1 MSHNSEFSPPSL
13 LQNPHVQS
21 LLASTAPRKL
31 RLIPKVRQLR
41 RASKSVILDCG
52 NGSQLLG
59 EYSPQQQGRS
69 RGLITLIHG
78 WEGSSRSTYLLSA
91 ASAFYRA
98 GYDVFRLNLRDHGPS
113 HHLNRELFNS
123 TLLEEVLGALRA
135 IQANYPHDWQFL
147 AGFSLGGNF
156 ALRLAAAANEAG
168 IHIHQTIAICPV
180 VDPVKTMAAIE
191 QGWWVYEQYFVRKW
205 KRSLKKKLALYPELN
220 FSEQLHGMRRLRD
233 FNDYFVPN
241 HTPFNEPDEYFRAY
255 ALSADLL
262 STLSNPAHIIAAQD
276 DPMIIAEDFEQLRGV
291 KPLSIETPRFGGHC
305 GFVKNWRLDS
315 WVDDRMLEIIQLR
328 KQQPR
333 ETATTATAMRT

>member
-1 MSHNSEFSPPSL
+1 MSDFAPTGL
-13 LQNPHVQS
+13 LQNPHAQS
-21 LLASTAPRKL
+21 ILASTG
-31 RLIPKVRQLR
+31 LR
-41 RASKSVILDCG
+41 RLRIYPKARAMINASKTVILDCG
-52 NGSQLLG
+52 DGHQLLG
-59 EYSPQQQGRS
+59 EYAAQSKRS
-69 RGLITLIHG
+69 KGLVTLIHG
-78 WEGSSRSTYLLSA
+78 WEGSSQSSYMLSA
-91 ASAFYRA
+91 GGTLFHA

-156 ALRLAAAANEAG
+156 ALRLAAAASEAG
-168 IHIHQTIAICPV
+168 INIHQTIAICPV

-220 FSEQLHGMRRLRD
+220 FSEQLHGMKRLRD

-262 STLSNPAHIIAAQD
+262 SSLCGPAHIIAAQD
-276 DPMIIAEDFEQLRGV
+276 DPMIIAEDFERLRGV
-291 KPLSIETPRFGGHC
+291 NGLSIETPRYGGHC

-315 WVDDRMLEIIQLR
+315 WVDERMLEIIQLR

-333 ETATTATAMRT
+333 QAASTEAATMT